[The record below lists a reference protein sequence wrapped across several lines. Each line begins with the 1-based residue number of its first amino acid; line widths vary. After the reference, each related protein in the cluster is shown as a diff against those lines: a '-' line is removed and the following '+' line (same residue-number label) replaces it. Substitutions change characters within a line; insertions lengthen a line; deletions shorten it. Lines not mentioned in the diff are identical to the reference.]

1 MPSPFALPDL
11 PYSPDAFGAVISAR
25 TFSFH
30 HGKHHKTYVDN
41 ANALAEKAGLSAAS
55 VVEIVQRAKAD
66 AALTPLFNN
75 AAQCWNHSFYWN
87 SLSPNQQRP
96 QGALAKQIDQSFGGW
111 DKFAQQLTDA
121 AVGRFASGWAWL
133 VADPSGALAIT
144 TTMNADTPVAEN
156 KQKPLLT
163 IDVWEHA
170 YYLDYQNDRERYV
183 RGFLDHLLN
192 WDFIRENLRLGTP
205 AESGR
210 RP

>member
-1 MPSPFALPDL
+1 MAADSHTSPFVLPDL
-11 PYSPDAFGAVISAR
+11 PYAPDAFGAVISAR

-41 ANALAEKAGLSAAS
+41 ANALAEKAGLGSAS
-55 VVEIVQRAKAD
+55 VVEIVRRAKAD

-75 AAQCWNHSFYWN
+75 AAQSWNHSFYWN

-96 QGALAKQIDQSFGGW
+96 EGELAKQITQSFGGW

-133 VADPSGALAIT
+133 VAEPNGALAIT
-144 TTMNADTPVAEN
+144 TTMNADTPIADA

-170 YYLDYQNDRERYV
+170 YYLDHQNLRKAYV
-183 RGFLDHLLN
+183 EAVVNNHLN
-192 WDFIRENLRLGTP
+192 WTFAAQNL
-205 AESGR
+205 ESGG
-210 RP
+210 